1 MTFAEALRLSFD
13 VMSPSERK
21 VARAL
26 LAEYPVAGLEP
37 VTKLAGRASVSAPTV
52 MRMLSRMGIQS
63 YPQMQKQLRSEIAQ
77 RTTSPIDKYGA
88 RPGVS
93 ADSATSSQPHT
104 LQIAQQVMAQSLNST
119 FASVPGSEFD
129 RVVDLLSDPKRR
141 VWTVGGRYS
150 GLLAEYLV
158 LHLRLLRPDSHFVG
172 RAESEK
178 SLALIDMGP
187 RDVLLAFD
195 YRRYQDATIEFV
207 GRAKAC
213 KATTVL
219 LTDPWLSPA
228 AKYADHVIS
237 SSVEAP
243 SPFDSLVPSMA
254 IVETLIS
261 GVVERLGAG
270 PLDRI
275 QAFDSWE

>member
-1 MTFAEALRLSFD
+1 MTLAEALKLSLD
-13 VMSPSERK
+13 AMSPSEKK

-37 VTKLAGRASVSAPTV
+37 VMKLASRASVSAPTV

-63 YPQMQKQLRSEIAQ
+63 YPQMQEQLRAEITQ
-77 RTTSPIDKYGA
+77 RTTSPIDQYEARSGA
-88 RPGVS
+88 A
-93 ADSATSSQPHT
+93 ADSATSAQPHT
-104 LQIAQQVMAQSLNST
+104 LRTAQQIMVQSLNST

-129 RVVDLLSDPKRR
+129 RIVDLLSDPKRR
-141 VWTVGGRYS
+141 IWTVGGRYS

-195 YRRYQDATIEFV
+195 YRRYQDATVEFV
-207 GRAKAC
+207 ERAKTR
-213 KATTVL
+213 KVTTVL

-228 AKYADHVIS
+228 AKHADHVIS

-243 SPFDSLVPSMA
+243 SPFDSMVPSMA